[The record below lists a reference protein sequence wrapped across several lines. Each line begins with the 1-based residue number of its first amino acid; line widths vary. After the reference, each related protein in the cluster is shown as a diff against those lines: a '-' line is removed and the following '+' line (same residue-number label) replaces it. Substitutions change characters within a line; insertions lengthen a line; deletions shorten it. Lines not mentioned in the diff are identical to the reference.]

1 MNYLIYIYTLQ
12 IEEIDINKKPN
23 VGLICGS
30 IKLKLRGVWIENPK
44 KKKVTLCEE
53 VTSNILFFFVFNERL
68 VIDSDRVSLPIMF
81 LVLGL

>member
-30 IKLKLRGVWIENPK
+30 IKLKLRGV
-44 KKKVTLCEE
+44 
-53 VTSNILFFFVFNERL
+53 
-68 VIDSDRVSLPIMF
+68 
-81 LVLGL
+81 